1 MEYDGKTAY
10 VASDLVEVWVEET
23 DAPEAEPQTAK
34 RQFCGTQAGPEGA
47 PGSSWEDPQP
57 AADGAGAVPAD
68 ASAGRLRPR
77 QRCPG
82 MAPTVA
88 IDAGHQAKPNAE
100 KEPIGPGSETM
111 KAKMPQGGV
120 GAVSGVKEYELTL
133 TLAKK
138 LEKELK
144 ARGYHTVMIRT
155 GHDVNLSNSQ
165 RSGHGQRQ

>member
-1 MEYDGKTAY
+1 MQK
-10 VASDLVEVWVEET
+10 
-23 DAPEAEPQTAK
+23 
-34 RQFCGTQAGPEGA
+34 
-47 PGSSWEDPQP
+47 
-57 AADGAGAVPAD
+57 
-68 ASAGRLRPR
+68 
-77 QRCPG
+77 
-82 MAPTVA
+82 
-88 IDAGHQAKPNAE
+88 

-165 RSGHGQRQ
+165 RSAMANDSEAEIFHPAPCQFHGKLQRIRCSGDVHDGPEPL

>member
-1 MEYDGKTAY
+1 M
-10 VASDLVEVWVEET
+10 
-23 DAPEAEPQTAK
+23 
-34 RQFCGTQAGPEGA
+34 
-47 PGSSWEDPQP
+47 
-57 AADGAGAVPAD
+57 DGAGAVPAD
-68 ASAGRLRPR
+68 ASGRAAEAQAEVPWN
-77 QRCPG
+77 G
-82 MAPTVA
+82 HTVA

-165 RSGHGQRQ
+165 RSAMANDSEAEIFIRLHANSMENSSVYGALGMCMTAQNP